1 MGGLSHIRSK
11 NIVVGVTG
19 GIAAYKSAHLVRLF
33 KKAGHNVRVVPTHA
47 ALKMV
52 GKTTFEALS
61 GNPVYVDVEEC
72 AYDVVHVNTG
82 QQADLVVIA
91 PATAHT
97 LAKLAT
103 GLADNLLTATALV
116 ATCPI
121 VVAPAMH
128 TEMWNNA
135 ATQKNISVLAERG
148 FRFVGPVEG
157 ALTGPDSGIGR
168 MSEPEEIFDVC
179 HEILTETQPQLVHD
193 THGVSGKAEQR
204 SETDGDT
211 ALRGT
216 DGRSASY
223 EVAENNSLRGKT
235 VAISGGGTREPIDSV
250 RYISNKSSGA
260 MAVALAN
267 AAAAAGAQVIL
278 VAANIEDFRLRD
290 LAPVVTV
297 RNVSTARELEAQMK
311 DLAGRADVIMMAAAV
326 SDYRI
331 ENPSSAKIKRSSDT
345 LTLEL
350 VKNPDILAELAQNR
364 QRSGQII
371 VGFAAETGDDTTDY
385 LTFGK
390 EKARRK
396 NADLLAINLVGETRG
411 FGDVATM
418 LTVVDRDGA
427 VQGEFSGDKVQVAH
441 ELIVVIASLANG
453 E

>member
-1 MGGLSHIRSK
+1 MRGLRHTNSK

-19 GIAAYKSAHLVRLF
+19 GIAAYKSAQLVRLL
-33 KKAGHNVRVVPTHA
+33 KKAGHNVHVVPTHA

-61 GNPVYVDVEEC
+61 GNSVYVDVEEH

-103 GLADNLLTATALV
+103 GLADNLLTATVLV

-148 FRFVGPVEG
+148 FHFVGPVEG

-168 MSEPEEIFDVC
+168 MSEPEDIFHACEQLLEDMSDNRAEFKQGELPNSQV
-179 HEILTETQPQLVHD
+179 ETV
-193 THGVSGKAEQR
+193 QR
-204 SETDGDT
+204 
-211 ALRGT
+211 L
-216 DGRSASY
+216 
-223 EVAENNSLRGKT
+223 SLRGKT
-235 VAISGGGTREPIDSV
+235 VVISGGGTREPIDSV

-260 MAVALAN
+260 MAVAIAN
-267 AAAAAGAQVIL
+267 AAADAGAKVEL
-278 VAANIEDFRLRD
+278 VAANIEASRLLA
-290 LAPVVTV
+290 LAPSVAV
-297 RNVSTARELEAQMK
+297 RNVTTARELATQMQ
-311 DLAGRADVIMMAAAV
+311 DLALSADVLVMAAAV
-326 SDYRI
+326 SDYRV
-331 ENPSSAKIKRSSDT
+331 ENPSSSKIKRHSDT
-345 LTLEL
+345 ITLNL
-350 VKNPDILAELAQNR
+350 VKNPDILADLAHNR
-364 QRSGQII
+364 RRKDQII
-371 VGFAAETGDDTTDY
+371 VGFAAETGNSDASY
-385 LTFGK
+385 LELGI

-396 NADLLAINLVGETRG
+396 NADLLAINLVGDEHG
-411 FGDVATM
+411 FGDVDTK
-418 LTVVDRDGA
+418 LTVVDRHGN
-427 VQGEFSGDKVQVAH
+427 VQGEFMGDKRHVARD
-441 ELIVVIASLANG
+441 LIVVITSLVNG